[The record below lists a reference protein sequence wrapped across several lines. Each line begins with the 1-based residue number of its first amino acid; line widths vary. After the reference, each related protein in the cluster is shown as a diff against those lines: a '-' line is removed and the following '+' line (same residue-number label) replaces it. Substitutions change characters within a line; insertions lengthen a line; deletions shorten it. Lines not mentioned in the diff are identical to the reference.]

1 MYDLMITL
9 STGTAALR
17 VAQGGGVARGGLI
30 VAQEI
35 FGLNANI
42 RALCRRFADDGFEVI
57 APAYFNHIEPGFT
70 AGYDP
75 DGIQRGLSAVRATP
89 WDRVVADTQAA
100 VDTLRAAG
108 NARVYVTGF
117 CWGGTVAWL
126 AACRVE
132 GVTAAS
138 GFYGRLINTLLD
150 EAPKVPIELHYG
162 DADPGIPLSMVDEV
176 RTAHPDVPIHVYP
189 AGHGF
194 FSDRGHDHDPA
205 QADVAWART
214 LALFDRC
221 GLGAT

>member
-1 MYDLMITL
+1 MTGTNFIL
-9 STGTAALR
+9 STGAPALR
-17 VAQGGGVARGGLI
+17 VPAAGPTARGGLI

-42 RALCRRFADDGFEVI
+42 TALCHRFAGDGFEVI
-57 APAYFNHIEPGFT
+57 APAYFDHLEPGFA

-75 DGIQRGLSAVRATP
+75 DGIQKGLAAVRATS
-89 WDRVVADTQAA
+89 WERVTADTQAA
-100 VDTLRAAG
+100 VDSLRASG
-108 NARVYVTGF
+108 HARVHVTGF

-126 AACRVE
+126 AACRVR

-150 EAPKVPIELHYG
+150 ETPQAPVELHYG
-162 DADPGIPLSMVDEV
+162 ETDPGIPLSMVDAV
-176 RTAHPDVPIHVYP
+176 REAHPSVPIHLYP

-205 QADVAWART
+205 QADLAWART
-214 LALFDRC
+214 LALFDH
-221 GLGAT
+221 AT